1 MAILWPRE
9 LPVSIRQD
17 RRRGAE
23 VRVYDRLAAVLDDS
37 FTVFYSSP
45 WLGTDHLGNER
56 DGECDFMIAHP
67 RMGYLTLEV
76 KGGGISFDPDERQW
90 WSTDRNGFRFRIKD
104 PVEQARSAKHEL
116 LRKLRGT
123 RHWQDRWIH
132 NSHGVVF
139 PDAAAPPCDLGAD
152 RPAHIFCCSR
162 ELTHGFGAW
171 IEARMQEG
179 APRHDA
185 RGLGRDG
192 IAAFESILAQPF
204 TLSFQIAGAIEADRQ
219 QFGVLEPTQFHILE
233 TITDIRRAEI
243 RGAAG
248 TGKTIV
254 AIEEA
259 RRAAAAGQRT
269 LLTCFGRPLANELTR
284 SAGELENLTVGSFHA
299 VCLNAAETAGLELPP
314 AVHRDRQ
321 FFDSILPGLLVDAVT
336 ARPDLKWQSVVVD
349 EGQDFQESWWIAI
362 DAALLPGGSL
372 RVFSDS
378 NQRVYARQA
387 VPAADLQLV
396 PIRLFRNLRNTKSI
410 HAAATVHYEG
420 PEIIAEGPDGLA
432 VNWIEADTPDGL
444 ITAAYEEVRRLVYQ
458 QEVATG
464 EIAVLLPKADWVE
477 RFRIKASRSHLEFA
491 DCLDLSTDGIVVDTL
506 RRFKGL
512 ERPATIIVVGE
523 SDLARGELA
532 YVGLSRPR
540 FYLAVV
546 ARSQDM
552 RWLRQPVAVASQV
565 ERPAGT
571 VDRS

>member
-1 MAILWPRE
+1 MATLWPRE
-9 LPVSIRQD
+9 LPLSIRQD
-17 RRRGAE
+17 RRRSAE

-76 KGGGISFDPDERQW
+76 KGGGISFDPVERQW
-90 WSTDRNGFRFRIKD
+90 WSTDRDGFRFRIKD

-116 LRKLRGT
+116 LAKLRAT

-139 PDAAAPPCDLGAD
+139 PDAAAPPRDLGAD

-162 ELTHGFGAW
+162 ELAHGFREW
-171 IEARMQEG
+171 IEGRMQEA
-179 APRHDA
+179 APRPDS

-204 TLSFQIAGAIEADRQ
+204 TLSFQIAGAMENDRQ
-219 QFGVLEPTQFHILE
+219 QFGVLEPTQFHILD
-233 TITDIRRAEI
+233 TIADIRRAEI

-259 RRAAAAGQRT
+259 RRAAATGQRT

-284 SAGELENLTVGSFHA
+284 SAGVVENLTVGSFHA
-299 VCLNAAETAGLELPP
+299 VCLRVAEAAGLDLLP
-314 AVHRDRQ
+314 AARRDQ
-321 FFDSILPGLLVDAVT
+321 HFFDNVLPGLLVDAVT
-336 ARPDLKWQSVVVD
+336 ARPDLKWQNIIVD
-349 EGQDFQESWWIAI
+349 EGQDFQDSWWIAI

-372 RVFSDS
+372 RIFSDT

-410 HAAATVHYEG
+410 HAAAAVHYEG

-432 VNWIEADTPDGL
+432 VNWIEADTTDAL
-444 ITAAYEEVRRLVYQ
+444 IAAAYKEVRRLVYQ
-458 QEVATG
+458 EEVATG
-464 EIAVLLPKADWVE
+464 EIAVLLPNAGWVE
-477 RFRIKASRSHLEFA
+477 RFQITASRFHLEFA
-491 DCLDLSTDGIVVDTL
+491 DCGDLSTDRVVVDTL

-512 ERPATIIVVGE
+512 ERPATILVVGE

-546 ARSQDM
+546 ARAPDM
-552 RWLRQPVAVASQV
+552 GWLRQAIAAAS
-565 ERPAGT
+565 PAGRRADAAEGT
-571 VDRS
+571 